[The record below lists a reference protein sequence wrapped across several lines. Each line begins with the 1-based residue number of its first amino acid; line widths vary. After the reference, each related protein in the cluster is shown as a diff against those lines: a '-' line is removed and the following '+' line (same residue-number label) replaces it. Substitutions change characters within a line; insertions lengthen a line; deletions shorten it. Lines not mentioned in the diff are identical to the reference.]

1 MELKTKIQNLRKMKQ
16 LSQEKLA
23 ECLGISRQ
31 AIAKWEN
38 GESFPDINNLIQ
50 ISNLFNITIDRLL
63 KEDNCIDAIIHDNQK
78 ENDEIIP
85 FLISAKK
92 STYAGSAEEQAKS
105 TRPKSHDLIYENGH
119 YQYIDTYLGGER
131 FIGEEAVF
139 VDGNPVWAMNYNGNE
154 INEKFSANFLKQ
166 ALSHVTLDRPYRGP
180 AIFQAGDYTY
190 TCQVIGNFDDF
201 YGTETMY
208 FQEECIYECR
218 FSGGRVK

>member
-131 FIGEEAVF
+131 FLGEEAVF

-154 INEKFSANFLKQ
+154 IKPCTGSK
-166 ALSHVTLDRPYRGP
+166 
-180 AIFQAGDYTY
+180 
-190 TCQVIGNFDDF
+190 
-201 YGTETMY
+201 
-208 FQEECIYECR
+208 
-218 FSGGRVK
+218 SGGYSEKQEAHIQRFLYRSPETHDGKRAHHTKG